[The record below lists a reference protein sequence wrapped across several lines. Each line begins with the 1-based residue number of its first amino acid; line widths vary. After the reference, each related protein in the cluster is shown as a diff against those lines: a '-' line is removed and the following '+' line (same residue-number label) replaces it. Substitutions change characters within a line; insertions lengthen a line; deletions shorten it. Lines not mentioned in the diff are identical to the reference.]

1 VPVLSDSAEG
11 LGATQRG
18 RPAGK
23 GARAAA
29 FSFNGNKIVTAG
41 GGGALCSDDPA
52 LVAAARHLA
61 AQAKAPAPHYQ
72 HETTGYA
79 YALSSLLACV
89 GLAQL
94 PALGER
100 VAARRARFDR
110 YVAALGDLP
119 GLSFM
124 PEPEWGRATRWL
136 SAILIEPAAF
146 GADREALRRALEA
159 EGIESRPVWK
169 PLHLQPAFRGAPFRG
184 SGHAAALFARGL
196 CLPSGAMA
204 PAEQERV
211 IAAIRRLAR
220 R

>member
-1 VPVLSDSAEG
+1 MLSDSAEG
-11 LGATQRG
+11 LGALQHG

-61 AQAKAPAPHYQ
+61 AQAKEPTAHYQ

-79 YALSSLLACV
+79 FALSSVLACV

-94 PALGER
+94 PALPER
-100 VAARRARFDR
+100 IAARRARFAR
-110 YVAALGDLP
+110 YAAALSDLP

-124 PEPEWGRATRWL
+124 PEPPWGRSTRWL
-136 SAILIEPAAF
+136 SAILVEPRAF
-146 GADREALRRALEA
+146 GADREALRQALGA
-159 EGIESRPVWK
+159 EGIESRPLWK
-169 PLHLQPAFRGAPFRG
+169 PLHLQPVFRGAPFRG
-184 SGHAAALFARGL
+184 PGHAVALFAAGL
-196 CLPSGAMA
+196 CLPSGEMT
-204 PAEQERV
+204 PAEQDRV
-211 IAAIRRLAR
+211 IGVIRRCAR
-220 R
+220 G